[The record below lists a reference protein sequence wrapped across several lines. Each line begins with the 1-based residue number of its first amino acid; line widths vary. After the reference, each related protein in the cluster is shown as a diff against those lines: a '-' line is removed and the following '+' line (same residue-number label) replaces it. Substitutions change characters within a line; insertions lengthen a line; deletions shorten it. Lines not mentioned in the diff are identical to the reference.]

1 MKYMLQKNENCN
13 KKNILTFNLIIYAY
27 ILHTY
32 KYNSP
37 INWQGIAFSETQK
50 SVGFEAGA
58 GEGRLNEL
66 CLGW

>member
-1 MKYMLQKNENCN
+1 MVDFVFEESSSRPMC
-13 KKNILTFNLIIYAY
+13 
-27 ILHTY
+27 
-32 KYNSP
+32 
-37 INWQGIAFSETQK
+37 SETQK